1 MKKRKRGYKVYVRFS
16 QVMPIIVE
24 AYSARGAMQKALE
37 KASAMSVDGEE
48 VETVSWLYLEKEK
61 NE

>member
-16 QVMPIIVE
+16 QVTPIIVD
-24 AYSARGAMQKALE
+24 AYSASGALKKALE
-37 KASAMSVDGEE
+37 KASAMSVVGEE
-48 VETVSWLYLEKEK
+48 VETVSWIYLEKEK